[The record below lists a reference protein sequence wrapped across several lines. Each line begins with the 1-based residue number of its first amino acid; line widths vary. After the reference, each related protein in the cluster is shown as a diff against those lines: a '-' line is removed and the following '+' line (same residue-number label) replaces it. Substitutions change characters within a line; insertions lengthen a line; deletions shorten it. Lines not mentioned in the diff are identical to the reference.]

1 MDGRT
6 AEAEPGDVD
15 DVFDSYMQS
24 SRPSVAG
31 LDDDSG
37 ADSRQRLRRH
47 SSDAIMEHQGAAS
60 TPPRRTRRHSADAI
74 MQKSPEAMVR
84 RLQLEPSSCASLGAA
99 GLWRKALDSVGK
111 SQRTSCPVAGGAEA
125 PSAAGRKCRAALLR
139 AVGDMGRR
147 SRLDADAR
155 RYGGSGIDFTAD
167 ADDDSAQMPG
177 MSMHAHRHNMHH
189 SSAQNGCLSGAP
201 RRRRTVSSPDV
212 LAAHGKMGV
221 QGRGSS
227 PRKHEEELPQEHEE
241 IVSIP
246 IFHVHPS
253 HPDFVPPV
261 RELHLPSN
269 SAYTLAVLGPM
280 LLPWHRPSDAPWHT
294 PSRSYAHTAWIV
306 FQRSYF
312 VLVCAWCLQL
322 GMLNMLVSEISDSGE
337 CAPTGAVHYWLKL
350 AYISFYTG
358 YILTGVT
365 EAVSMFEWIHHAP
378 NATEVSTIELRRTVK
393 RSSRQVRSAG
403 WNSALDAGGNTYY
416 WNAKV
421 GLTQYEKPPEFNP
434 STAQAQRNDAN
445 SAGGSP
451 WGVPRS
457 YKAFVIIVILGM
469 KLVAVA
475 LVWVAGVGYIALSDS
490 NQSLMLNTL
499 VAGFVNEIDHMVFL
513 FTTST
518 AMREALNTLP
528 PARHAVDKE
537 PKRQNQV
544 FPAACPPASPP
555 ASPPAPPPAS
565 QLGSCYGLPPAA
577 LPALPS
583 IVDPTRQLY
592 APLPRASSLVLPQSP
607 ALPALAPTPPA
618 KRVHTRGRV
627 QLQMVHPEPQYPAQG
642 FAHGKVPGQAEPLPM
657 AAQPRALTN
666 TEKAHDAIT
675 SAIVRAITSA
685 GKLVC
690 SLKRLGLWKMLMLG
704 AVAVLACLV
713 EATFCS

>member
-6 AEAEPGDVD
+6 AEVEPGYAD

-253 HPDFVPPV
+253 YSRFAEMSRPSPHPD
-261 RELHLPSN
+261 
-269 SAYTLAVLGPM
+269 VL
-280 LLPWHRPSDAPWHT
+280 
-294 PSRSYAHTAWIV
+294 
-306 FQRSYF
+306 
-312 VLVCAWCLQL
+312 
-322 GMLNMLVSEISDSGE
+322 
-337 CAPTGAVHYWLKL
+337 WL
-350 AYISFYTG
+350 
-358 YILTGVT
+358 
-365 EAVSMFEWIHHAP
+365 
-378 NATEVSTIELRRTVK
+378 
-393 RSSRQVRSAG
+393 
-403 WNSALDAGGNTYY
+403 
-416 WNAKV
+416 
-421 GLTQYEKPPEFNP
+421 
-434 STAQAQRNDAN
+434 
-445 SAGGSP
+445 
-451 WGVPRS
+451 
-457 YKAFVIIVILGM
+457 
-469 KLVAVA
+469 
-475 LVWVAGVGYIALSDS
+475 
-490 NQSLMLNTL
+490 
-499 VAGFVNEIDHMVFL
+499 
-513 FTTST
+513 
-518 AMREALNTLP
+518 
-528 PARHAVDKE
+528 
-537 PKRQNQV
+537 
-544 FPAACPPASPP
+544 
-555 ASPPAPPPAS
+555 
-565 QLGSCYGLPPAA
+565 SCEG
-577 LPALPS
+577 
-583 IVDPTRQLY
+583 
-592 APLPRASSLVLPQSP
+592 
-607 ALPALAPTPPA
+607 
-618 KRVHTRGRV
+618 
-627 QLQMVHPEPQYPAQG
+627 
-642 FAHGKVPGQAEPLPM
+642 
-657 AAQPRALTN
+657 
-666 TEKAHDAIT
+666 
-675 SAIVRAITSA
+675 
-685 GKLVC
+685 
-690 SLKRLGLWKMLMLG
+690 
-704 AVAVLACLV
+704 
-713 EATFCS
+713 